1 MHQRGLHQVLAQ
13 EPGLQFVGAQH
24 LAYNHVVCSDV
35 SESCRTLSQL
45 SAVANDDLVSVE
57 QARKQDGDFL
67 ATARRAF
74 DLGGLGDV
82 MRHRNGKP
90 SQQLDALGDIIHNLD
105 LLAEMLVEQKVELIE
120 RGGRNLPV
128 RLLVQVTQGYGI
140 GEQLVEL

>member
-90 SQQLDALGDIIHNLD
+90 SQQLDAL
-105 LLAEMLVEQKVELIE
+105 AEMLVEQKVELIE
-120 RGGRNLPV
+120 RGARNLPV

-140 GEQLVEL
+140 GEQLVELFGHFQTDWL